1 MKCPKCR
8 AGTKRTRVTH
18 TQHCS
23 DHTIRYCRCLDC
35 GNKWKTEEKIVPY
48 MKRPYYH
55 PKGGGFNAKLNHSKV
70 KEIRAIAKENEKE
83 ASKPQ
88 SPIIMDL
95 AIKYGVEYECI
106 KNVIKYKTWKNVD

>member
-8 AGTKRTRVTH
+8 HKNTRVTV

-35 GNKWKTEEKIVPY
+35 KHKFKTEERIVKY
-48 MKRPYYH
+48 VERPYRNN
-55 PKGGGFNAKLNHSKV
+55 GGGGYNAKLNNSKV

-83 ASKPQ
+83 VSKPQ
-88 SPIIMDL
+88 SQIIMDL
-95 AIKYGVEYECI
+95 AIQYGVEYECI
-106 KNVIKYKTWKNVD
+106 KNVIKYKTWKNVK